1 MLFIYDNPFFPIQGD
16 CDACWAFAVTG
27 AIEGQMFKK
36 TGKLIPLSVQN
47 LMDCS
52 VSYGT
57 KGCDGGRPYD
67 AFQYVKNNG
76 GLEAEAT
83 YPYEAKV
90 SECPILSYQFRLSKG
105 KISEKYTVFRAHIE
119 CRISLCPI
127 RAAITVPTTV

>member
-1 MLFIYDNPFFPIQGD
+1 MELLFVHGILFFPAQGS
-16 CDACWAFAVTG
+16 CGACWAFSVT
-27 AIEGQMFKK
+27 ACIEGQLFKK

-90 SECPILSYQFRLSKG
+90 SELIVLSFQLNLDKENMLENALYS
-105 KISEKYTVFRAHIE
+105 Y
-119 CRISLCPI
+119 
-127 RAAITVPTTV
+127 